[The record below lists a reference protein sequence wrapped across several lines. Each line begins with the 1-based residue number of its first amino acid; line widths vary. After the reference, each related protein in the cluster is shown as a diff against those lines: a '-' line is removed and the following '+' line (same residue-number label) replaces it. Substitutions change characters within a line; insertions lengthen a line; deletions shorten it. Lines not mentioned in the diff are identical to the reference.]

1 MQLSRPH
8 QILIHLCQRV
18 NHGSIL
24 NLRLV
29 DGQVSFGVPPE
40 VVLDLKLDADLKQHP
55 ELDLGD
61 LNRDYED
68 NDEGRPM

>member
-1 MQLSRPH
+1 MKTTRLMQLSRPH

-29 DGQVSFGVPPE
+29 DGQVSLAF
-40 VVLDLKLDADLKQHP
+40 L
-55 ELDLGD
+55 
-61 LNRDYED
+61 R
-68 NDEGRPM
+68 R

>member
-1 MQLSRPH
+1 MKTTRLMQLSRPR

-61 LNRDYED
+61 FESRL
-68 NDEGRPM
+68 

>member
-1 MQLSRPH
+1 
-8 QILIHLCQRV
+8 
-18 NHGSIL
+18 
-24 NLRLV
+24 V

-61 LNRDYED
+61 FESRL
-68 NDEGRPM
+68 